1 MSDLASPSIR
11 RVVDETLARYHV
23 PGLALAVVRGG
34 GPTSMLLVGHD
45 ADGVPIT
52 RDSLFPVASITKL
65 ATALV
70 VLRLKDQGALI
81 LDAPLSRYLP
91 DAEAAQDGVTL
102 RALLCHTAGLPVD
115 VAPNAAPYAPGLDW
129 PTLARICLATPL
141 HEMPGT
147 VVVYSNVG
155 YGLLAL
161 AVERETGL
169 PFPTALR
176 HLALDPLGIEA
187 YLGDE
192 PPRPAARIADVRG
205 RHRGT
210 EREPFNS
217 WFWRSLALPWAGLV
231 TTVDGA
237 LALLRAF
244 QAMPSGFLAP
254 ATRADAVRNQ
264 VGNLHGE
271 SGVLRWEWSP
281 WGLGPELRDAKT
293 PHWAP
298 IEAGPESYGH
308 AGASGCVAWASPD
321 HDVVYAFLGAR
332 VADGGWMVRG
342 GAAIG
347 AAIVAGGPLSHE
359 A

>member
-1 MSDLASPSIR
+1 MSDLESAPVR
-11 RVVDETLARYHV
+11 RVVAETMARYHV
-23 PGLALAVVRGG
+23 PGLVLAVVRGQ
-34 GPTSMLLVGHD
+34 GPVATLVVGVD
-45 ADGVPIT
+45 ADGAPIQ

-65 ATALV
+65 ATALA

-91 DAEAAQDGVTL
+91 DAAAAQDGVTL

-115 VAPNAAPYAPGLDW
+115 VAPHAAPYAPGLDW
-129 PTLARICLATPL
+129 PTLAQVCLATEL
-141 HEMPGT
+141 TEMPGT
-147 VVVYSNVG
+147 VMIYSNVG
-155 YGLLAL
+155 YGLLAI

-176 HLALDPLGIEA
+176 RLVLDPLAVEG
-187 YLGDE
+187 YLGEE
-192 PPRPAARIADVRG
+192 PPRPPARIADVRG

-237 LALLRAF
+237 LTLLRAY
-244 QAMPSGFLAP
+244 QGEPPDFLTP

-264 VGNLHGE
+264 VGDLRGE

-298 IEAGPESYGH
+298 IEAGPDSFGH
-308 AGASGCVAWASPD
+308 AGASGCVAWAAPD
-321 HDVVYAFLGAR
+321 HAVAYAFLAAR

-342 GAAIG
+342 GPAIG
-347 AAIVAGGPLSHE
+347 AAIVQAP
-359 A
+359 